1 MVCYFVV
8 QDIRIKIIVGVR
20 GDLTRGASLS
30 ENHKRRSDGDAREP
44 SSELG
49 PAVKVPHVNKCS
61 QQCVLHCVF
70 RVLIAPGDPMRST
83 KELLP
88 ISLGKCIEG
97 G

>member
-1 MVCYFVV
+1 MIAYFVARA
-8 QDIRIKIIVGVR
+8 IRNKIIVGVR
-20 GDLTRGASLS
+20 GDLRRGAFLS
-30 ENHKRRSDGDAREP
+30 ENHERRVDGDAREP

-49 PAVKVPHVNKCS
+49 PAVKVPHVHKRS

-70 RVLIAPGDPMRST
+70 RVLITSGDPMCST